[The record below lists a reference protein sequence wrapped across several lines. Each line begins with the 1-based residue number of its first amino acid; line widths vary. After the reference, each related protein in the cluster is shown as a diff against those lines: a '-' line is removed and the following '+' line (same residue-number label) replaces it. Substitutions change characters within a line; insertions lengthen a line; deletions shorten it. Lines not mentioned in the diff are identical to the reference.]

1 MEKLLV
7 ILGPTASGKTSF
19 AVKLADRFHGEIIS
33 ADSRQIYKGMDIGTG
48 KDLYEYKLKNKI
60 IPYHLID
67 ILDPKIDYSV
77 FQFKNDFHK
86 IYKVITDNNKLPILC
101 GGTALYIDSILFNYD
116 MSKSAPNPEIR
127 NKLELLTIEKL
138 KEELINRDKSL
149 YDENFHTTKRRIIR
163 SLEISDPKNNTIN
176 KSIDKSIN
184 NPLIIGMD
192 VDRKLILN
200 KIKVRLLERLNNGM
214 IEEVQNL
221 INEGLDIKS
230 CTACMLISSSGTERE
245 FIQRRGRMLRQ
256 LGTDKIAHLY
266 DFVAYPPREIGGN
279 AWTAKQLEADD
290 TTISWILRH
299 ELARS
304 DIIWEAAD
312 PLGAITQAETHMG
325 QRFGN
330 FGKTL
335 RQIRSSMTS

>member
-86 IYKVITDNNKLPILC
+86 IYKVITDNNKLSILC

-116 MSKSAPNPEIR
+116 MSKIAPNPEIR

-163 SLEISDPKNNTIN
+163 SLEISDPQNNTIN

-200 KIKVRLLERLNNGM
+200 KIKVRLHERLNNGM

-221 INEGLDIKS
+221 INEGLDIKRLNYFGLEYRFIGQYLLNEIS
-230 CTACMLISSSGTERE
+230 YDDMVSNLNVAINRFSKRQMTFFRRMEKWGMKIHWLKPKSLDNAIKLIDNY
-245 FIQRRGRMLRQ
+245 L
-256 LGTDKIAHLY
+256 
-266 DFVAYPPREIGGN
+266 
-279 AWTAKQLEADD
+279 
-290 TTISWILRH
+290 
-299 ELARS
+299 
-304 DIIWEAAD
+304 
-312 PLGAITQAETHMG
+312 
-325 QRFGN
+325 
-330 FGKTL
+330 
-335 RQIRSSMTS
+335 

>member
-19 AVKLADRFHGEIIS
+19 AVKLADRFNGEIIS

-60 IPYHLID
+60 IPHHLID

-86 IYKVITDNNKLPILC
+86 IYKVITDNNKFPILC

-116 MSKSAPNPEIR
+116 MSKIAPNPKIR
-127 NKLELLTIEKL
+127 NKFELLTIEKL
-138 KEELINRDKSL
+138 KEELINRDKNL

-163 SLEISDPKNNTIN
+163 TLEISDSKNNTIN

-192 VDRKLILN
+192 VDRTLVLN

-221 INEGLDIKS
+221 INDGMDIKR
-230 CTACMLISSSGTERE
+230 LNYFGLEYR
-245 FIQRRGRMLRQ
+245 FIGRYLFNE
-256 LGTDKIAHLY
+256 ILY
-266 DFVAYPPREIGGN
+266 DDMVSNLNIAINRFSKRQMTFFRRMEKRGIKIHWFQN
-279 AWTAKQLEADD
+279 NELEKINMLLKQSL
-290 TTISWILRH
+290 I
-299 ELARS
+299 
-304 DIIWEAAD
+304 
-312 PLGAITQAETHMG
+312 
-325 QRFGN
+325 
-330 FGKTL
+330 
-335 RQIRSSMTS
+335 

>member
-19 AVKLADRFHGEIIS
+19 SVKLADRFNGEIIS

-116 MSKSAPNPEIR
+116 MSKSAPNTETR
-127 NKLELLTIEKL
+127 NKLELLTKEEL

-163 SLEISDPKNNTIN
+163 SLEISDPTNNTIN

-184 NPLIIGMD
+184 NPLIIGME

-200 KIKVRLLERLNNGM
+200 KIKVRLFERLNNGM

-221 INEGLDIKS
+221 INEGLDIKRLNYFGLEYRFIGQYLLNEIS
-230 CTACMLISSSGTERE
+230 YDDMASNLNVAINRFSKRQMTFFRRMEKWGMKIHWLNPKSLDDAVQLIDNY
-245 FIQRRGRMLRQ
+245 L
-256 LGTDKIAHLY
+256 
-266 DFVAYPPREIGGN
+266 
-279 AWTAKQLEADD
+279 
-290 TTISWILRH
+290 
-299 ELARS
+299 
-304 DIIWEAAD
+304 
-312 PLGAITQAETHMG
+312 
-325 QRFGN
+325 
-330 FGKTL
+330 
-335 RQIRSSMTS
+335 